1 MPRPVR
7 TLAAVVAAVAA
18 GGLLTGCGT
27 KPSPNVTVLSGHTTS
42 VVKPQTYCFDTN
54 PAHCRVSA
62 KGNVAAIKA
71 RQGSTIFVDVPRS
84 VANSHWGVTSATENG
99 SGQFQ
104 AITGSG
110 LSSSTLHD
118 RHSTR
123 VNVPYGPG
131 TKYYLI
137 VIQQAG
143 SVQTA
148 SWVTQVTITDS

>member
-7 TLAAVVAAVAA
+7 TIAAVVGAAAVSS
-18 GGLLTGCGT
+18 LLTGCGS
-27 KPSPNVTVLSGHTTS
+27 KPTPNVTVLSGHTTS
-42 VVKPQTYCFDTN
+42 VVKPQTYCFDAN

-62 KGNVAAIKA
+62 KGNVGAIKA
-71 RQGSTIFVDVPRS
+71 RQGSTIFIDVPRT
-84 VANSHWGVTSATENG
+84 VASSHWGVTSATEDS

-110 LSSSTLHD
+110 LSSSTLHNT
-118 RHSTR
+118 HSTR

-137 VIQQAG
+137 VIQQSG
-143 SVQTA
+143 SVQTG